1 MKAIIWWLLFVA
13 GVAGAIYA
21 IPQLLTHYLGTDNP
35 TLTVIS
41 GSMYPAL
48 QRGDL
53 ILVKSVTPEE
63 IEPGVVV
70 VFRHEN
76 GLAVHR
82 VVRVTGDSIVTR
94 GDANP
99 EEDNPITFDDIVG
112 RVPEFGDGLFKI
124 PLLGRIALMTGAGE
138 PGDEAAAKAGDDG
151 PLGQLGRYLWNPL
164 GFTLLVLLPGGLLL
178 GSVAG
183 DAFRALGAGS
193 HRQKLRRQRLAR
205 MKRRWPNARAG

>member
-13 GVAGAIYA
+13 GVSGAIYA
-21 IPQLLTHYLGTDNP
+21 IPQLLTHFLGTDNP

-41 GSMYPAL
+41 GSMYPVL

-82 VVRVTGDSIVTR
+82 VVRVTGDVIVTR
-94 GDANP
+94 GDANT

-112 RVPEFGDGLFKI
+112 RVPEFGDGLLKI
-124 PLLGRIALMTGAGE
+124 PLLGKVALMTGAGQ
-138 PGDEAAAKAGDDG
+138 PGDEAAADG
-151 PLGQLGRYLWNPL
+151 PLRQLGRYLLNPL
-164 GFTLLVLLPGGLLL
+164 GFTLLVLLPAGMLL
-178 GSVAG
+178 GSFAG
-183 DAFRALGAGS
+183 DALRALGGGGS
-193 HRQKLRRQRLAR
+193 RQKWRRQRQAR
-205 MKRRWPNARAG
+205 LKRRWPNARVN